1 MAITS
6 EPSRCRTALL
16 LAAGCLFGALQTAW
30 AIPPP
35 PSSNQSSLFRLKPL
49 KGEKQED
56 CGATL
61 VEMET
66 EKYVGT
72 HPASCHVSYSTNCSV
87 TYSPIECP
95 KECPFFSPNYAFSC
109 LFSCTDKA
117 NCSAYNP
124 TRPYADKNLK
134 VCMPCEIAG
143 CKSCSSPSHCN
154 ACHDHFILQDNGTAC
169 VFDQDASGVWDKIA
183 MVVKIVVVGIVLL
196 GIVWGLCGPG
206 NPNHEVN
213 NFAICRARRHRHLVK
228 TLLWELN
235 NKRVACEFPSLA
247 FNVHSKNFAGLGLA
261 LFYNNIVFCTFIAM
275 CYWWTTDGAFNASGV
290 EQALGN
296 FDADPIELYQNGFMA
311 SKGAPAVVV
320 SRLYVCSGQAKI
332 KDSISD
338 FSKSNFES
346 LCVLWVVF
354 FVALFFF
361 TKSQKA
367 AAAKFNQKNST
378 MSDFSI
384 RITGLPKDEV
394 DESKVRK
401 WIEEKLRETFPE
413 KLQRPPRVEDMGK
426 HQGDI
431 IQARENDYIEV
442 FGVSLCYDYFEH
454 WGEVDTAISCMT
466 MRLEVEAA
474 EEANAKIEERQ
485 SAAHLI
491 PVHKTSASRRN
502 MTAQHIGGH
511 DAVKS
516 ARSEAC
522 ALMRKFFDGPPEQ
535 RMKTNGEA
543 FVVFMYSDDV
553 THIWKE
559 LSSFKPDQAS
569 HPLNNLQY
577 PGSIEKI
584 QFHFVWSEPPSVN
597 WQFLGNSVE
606 AKTVLK
612 AVSWIFFLLM
622 VLIVVPI
629 FCYYKF
635 ILKPYA
641 HLGAAATGSKTAVMG
656 MILGLL
662 NTIVNI
668 QTYATSYNV
677 GFHRREH
684 MDMMVLICTVGFTL
698 LNIGFSFLIVFAQAY
713 GKVLDAVPWH
723 VFSNIDGLE
732 LLGVENEIGQNIFM
746 MMYPGFF
753 FVGSSM
759 TIVMAG
765 MWPWIFNTFLAKVVY
780 VWAALPRP
788 LLKALRPIVPWAPD
802 DIEIYPV
809 WRAERGL
816 EPMEIQI
823 GDSANLIIVPT
834 VCSVLL
840 FVLSRFTH
848 TLFKYMFIWGIF
860 YYFFLRYLHFRFC
873 KKCYY
878 TTNQVDNIV
887 NYLYGMPLGM
897 LASACIQWGFRS
909 NMIRFPHGLEH
920 WDRLKIAI
928 CALAGLSSW
937 ALWAAI
943 YHKVVQPWAD
953 TSQIGAE
960 EEFKL
965 TVLECKENTTYSWF
979 NCNPVFVL
987 KCAFYWHDE
996 QGKCKHPLR
1005 NGHPLA
1011 SGEDPEQVRFFAIGK
1026 EYLFLRPERQY
1037 LAFPLHRHDGLPGDM
1052 LEFETYYELI
1062 LDKVFSKLA
1071 LSGTEKPK
1079 TTLSENESEE
1089 RALLMIG
1096 PETPLSEAK
1105 MPLTSTA

>member
-6 EPSRCRTALL
+6 EPSRGRTALL
-16 LAAGCLFGALQTAW
+16 VAAGCLFGALQTAW
-30 AIPPP
+30 AVPPP
-35 PSSNQSSLFRLKPL
+35 PSSHQSSLFRLKQL
-49 KGEKQED
+49 MGEKQEH

-61 VEMET
+61 VE
-66 EKYVGT
+66 KPLDYVGT
-72 HPASCHVSYSTNCSV
+72 HLTGCNVSYSTNCSV
-87 TYSPIECP
+87 TYSPISCP
-95 KECPFFSPNYAFSC
+95 KECPFFSPNNAFSC
-109 LFSCTDKA
+109 LFTCTEEA
-117 NCSAYNP
+117 HCSAYSP
-124 TRPYADKNLK
+124 TRPYADKSLM
-134 VCMPCEIAG
+134 VCMPCEITG
-143 CKSCSSPSHCN
+143 CKSCSTPTHCN
-154 ACHDHFILQDNGTAC
+154 TCYDHFVLQDNGTVC

-196 GIVWGLCGPG
+196 GVVWGLCGPG

-213 NFAICRARRHRHLVK
+213 NFAIWRARRHRHLVK

-235 NKRVACEFPSLA
+235 NKRVACKFPSLA
-247 FNVHSKNFAGLGLA
+247 FNVHSENFAGLGLA
-261 LFYNNIVFCTFIAM
+261 LFYNNILFCTFIAM

-290 EQALGN
+290 EKALGN
-296 FDADPIELYQNGFMA
+296 FDADPIDLYQNGFMA
-311 SKGAPAVVV
+311 SKGAPAVIV
-320 SRLYVCSGQAKI
+320 SRLYVCSGQEHI
-332 KDSISD
+332 KVSIRE
-338 FSKSNFES
+338 FSQSNFWS

-361 TKSQKA
+361 TKFQKA
-367 AAAKFNQKNST
+367 AAAKFNRKNST

-384 RITGLPKDEV
+384 RIKGLPKDEV
-394 DESKVRK
+394 DESKVK
-401 WIEEKLRETFPE
+401 NWIEEKLREAFPE
-413 KLQRPPRVEDMGK
+413 KFQRPPKVEDQGK
-426 HQGDI
+426 RLGDS
-431 IQARENDYIEV
+431 IQARENGYIEV

-454 WGEVDTAISCMT
+454 WGEVDSAISCMT

-474 EEANAKIEERQ
+474 EEANAKM
-485 SAAHLI
+485 I
-491 PVHKTSASRRN
+491 PVHGASASRRN

-511 DAVKS
+511 DSAKS
-516 ARSEAC
+516 ARTEAC
-522 ALMRKFFDGPPEQ
+522 ALMTKFFDGPLEQ
-535 RMKTNGEA
+535 RMKTNGQA
-543 FVVFMYSDDV
+543 YVVFMYSDDV

-559 LSSFKPDQAS
+559 LSSFTPDQAS

-577 PGSIEKI
+577 PGSTEKI
-584 QFHFVWSEPPSVN
+584 EFVFVWSEPPSVN
-597 WQFLGNSVE
+597 WQYLGKPVE
-606 AKTVLK
+606 RKTVLK
-612 AVSWIFFLLM
+612 AVAWIFLLLM
-622 VLIVVPI
+622 VLVVVPI
-629 FCYYKF
+629 SCYHKF
-635 ILKPYA
+635 ILRPYA

-656 MILGLL
+656 MMIGLL

-668 QTYATSYNV
+668 QTYATAYNV
-677 GFHRREH
+677 GFWRREQ
-684 MDMMVLICTVGFTL
+684 MDIMVLICTVGFTL
-698 LNIGFSFLIVFAQAY
+698 LNIGFSFFIVFTQAY
-713 GKVLDAVPWH
+713 GKVLDLDVEPRQ
-723 VFSNIDGLE
+723 VFSSIDSLE

-765 MWPWIFNTFLAKVVY
+765 LWPWIFNTVLAKVVY

-788 LLKALRPIVPWAPD
+788 LLRALRPIVPWAPD

-823 GDSANLIIVPT
+823 GDNANLIIVPT

-860 YYFFLRYLHFRFC
+860 YYFFLRYMHFRFC

-909 NMIRFPHGLEH
+909 RMIRLPHFLDDWEKL
-920 WDRLKIAI
+920 RIAV

-943 YHKVVQPWAD
+943 YHKVVGPWTD
-953 TSQIGAE
+953 TTQIGAE
-960 EEFKL
+960 EEL
-965 TVLECKENTTYSWF
+965 RRTVLECMENTFYSWF

-1011 SGEDPEQVRFFAIGK
+1011 SGEDPEQVRFFSIGK
-1026 EYLFLRPERQY
+1026 EYLFLLPERQY
-1037 LAFPLHRHDGLPGDM
+1037 LAFPQHRHDGRPGDM

-1062 LDKVFSKLA
+1062 LDTVFSKLA

-1079 TTLSENESEE
+1079 TTLSENGSEE
-1089 RALLMIG
+1089 RPLLMIG
-1096 PETPLSEAK
+1096 TETPFSEAK